1 MTREQFKNKLKIDR
15 ISYSHDEDE
24 NIIVKGEDIE
34 LDYLKEISE
43 DVIFRN
49 KGIVDL
55 SRLGSIPNNTIFEN
69 DGIVNLMGLVDLPP
83 GVKFRNKGDVWLNS
97 INYIPK
103 GVEFT
108 NDGGI
113 SLEMIDT
120 TDFGGFKLH
129 IDGISDIRI
138 LLMLE
143 EKKIL

>member
-1 MTREQFKNKLKIDR
+1 M
-15 ISYSHDEDE
+15 
-24 NIIVKGEDIE
+24 IIVHKIRF
-34 LDYLKEISE
+34 
-43 DVIFRN
+43 IFRN

-55 SRLGSIPNNTIFEN
+55 SRLGSIPDNTIFEN
-69 DGIVNLMGLVDLPP
+69 EGIVNLMGLVDLPP

-129 IDGISDIRI
+129 IDGISDIKI